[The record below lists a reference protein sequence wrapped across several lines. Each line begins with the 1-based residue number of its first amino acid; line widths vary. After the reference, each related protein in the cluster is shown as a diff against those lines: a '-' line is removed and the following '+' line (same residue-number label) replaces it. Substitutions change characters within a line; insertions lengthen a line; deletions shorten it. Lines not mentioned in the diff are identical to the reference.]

1 MAKFDKRRA
10 YRDRL
15 VQAGKKEVLVALP
28 LQTLQRLERIQAA
41 RGYANRSEAIDALM
55 RTEMEAFERE
65 NAA

>member
-15 VQAGKKEVLVALP
+15 VKAGKKEVLVALP
-28 LQTLQRLERIQAA
+28 VETLEALERIQSV

-55 RTEMEAFERE
+55 RTGMEVLQRE
-65 NAA
+65 DAA